1 MLYLIFFRALLEVND
16 YCNVLKVKIKGYVSN
31 PNFSAKKQI
40 FILFINDRLVD
51 SQGKSNNIYISAI
64 LVFVLGRLYNKFC
77 ILITY

>member
-1 MLYLIFFRALLEVND
+1 MRYGYLTNYSNFFYVYCLFFRALFEVND

-51 SQGKSNNIYISAI
+51 SQGK
-64 LVFVLGRLYNKFC
+64 
-77 ILITY
+77 LINFKT